1 MSEHRDDLE
10 TLAPPSPAGSRTGF
24 VFSVPSQQCRVSS
37 ICPTVD
43 SRVFAASAAA
53 GDGVEESKK
62 AENKLGEEAVAEEE
76 FSSPS
81 LDNTRM
87 EMEDERLDLNSVLSG
102 TMEEDDATVKQE
114 DGNAVSVKNL
124 SRLFEENDGRAIT
137 AAAKPMRPPLAP
149 GRANLKTEE
158 GTAPTA
164 KNEDGKLLSVYLRI
178 RPPVSAEGKEGV
190 DGSISTIEVLPDCS
204 VDGVPSTIRTYPPL
218 TSNAAKVVR
227 TGNKLV
233 KMSASKSLNEEGRSS
248 EEGEVLGVKEYNY
261 SGVFGPSSTQE
272 EIYETIG
279 APLVDGLFPEEKSGE
294 LGESALLFTLGVTNA
309 GKT

>member
-62 AENKLGEEAVAEEE
+62 AENKLGEEAVAEED

-102 TMEEDDATVKQE
+102 TMEEDDATVQHE

-137 AAAKPMRPPLAP
+137 AAATRRPPLAP

-248 EEGEVLGVKEYNY
+248 DEGEVLGVKEYNY
-261 SGVFGPSSTQE
+261 SGVFGPSSTQK

>member
-1 MSEHRDDLE
+1 
-10 TLAPPSPAGSRTGF
+10 
-24 VFSVPSQQCRVSS
+24 
-37 ICPTVD
+37 VD
-43 SRVFAASAAA
+43 SRVFAATAAA
-53 GDGVEESKK
+53 SDGVEESKE
-62 AENKLGEEAVAEEE
+62 AEIESTEEAAEDD

-81 LDNTRM
+81 LNNTRM

-102 TMEEDDATVKQE
+102 TMEEDAKQE

-124 SRLFEENDGRAIT
+124 SRLFEENDGRAT
-137 AAAKPMRPPLAP
+137 AAAKPTRPPLAP

-158 GTAPTA
+158 GTAST
-164 KNEDGKLLSVYLRI
+164 KTEEEKLLSVYLRI

-190 DGSISTIEVLPDCS
+190 DGSISTIEVLSD
-204 VDGVPSTIRTYPPL
+204 STIRTYPPL

-233 KMSASKSLNEEGRSS
+233 KMSASKSLNEEGRNSD
-248 EEGEVLGVKEYNY
+248 EGEVLGVKEYNY
-261 SGVFGPSSTQE
+261 SGVFGPSSTQK
-272 EIYETIG
+272 EIYERIG